1 MFFESVKKAWLKYTI
16 SFAEEETKKEI
27 ALVTIPANF
36 RQENMGVQVD
46 PEDILRLLEASQ
58 SVTDYPVYLIP
69 PLFSP
74 LASTSLMD
82 KCPFLRT
89 PFPVTKT
96 MFLCIH
102 YWANNNTIQK
112 AVKPIYHLK
121 CAETHRYIT
130 SQNITLKQGL
140 G

>member
-1 MFFESVKKAWLKYTI
+1 MKIQIES
-16 SFAEEETKKEI
+16 ET
-27 ALVTIPANF
+27 ALVTRPANL

-46 PEDILRLLEASQ
+46 PENILRLLEASQ

-121 CAETHRYIT
+121 CAATHRYFNHKYT
-130 SQNITLKQGL
+130 QSDF
-140 G
+140 